1 MSDEEDYG
9 FEYSDEEEEEKNIE
23 IENEYYIAKGSPLL
37 LLFSSSISIIH
48 KKNKHKAK
56 GN

>member
-37 LLFSSSISIIH
+37 LFSSSISIIH